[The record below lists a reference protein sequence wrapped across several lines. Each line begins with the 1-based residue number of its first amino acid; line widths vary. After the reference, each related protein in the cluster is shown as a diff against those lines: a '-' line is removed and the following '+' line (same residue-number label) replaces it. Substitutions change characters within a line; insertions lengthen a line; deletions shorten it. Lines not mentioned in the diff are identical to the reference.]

1 MSVHASFLDQLKQLI
16 DRIFHRDCG
25 LSESDCQRLKSMNE
39 HFKNVPAKQ
48 AIVSGNLSLHH
59 RPGTN
64 VKLVAYTKSGGDTN
78 TAEIQ
83 MEVIRDYCSSHG
95 YTIHAHYEWKSESP
109 ALAVHDAI
117 MALEHCD
124 GLIVT
129 DLARLVEHHDDPL
142 RDLTPLV
149 HDHFVHCN
157 KHLISVKE
165 GVNTSTTSGQQL
177 LVEYMNELRD
187 IEHQRC

>member
-64 VKLVAYTKSGGDTN
+64 VKLVAYTKSGGDT
-78 TAEIQ
+78 I
-83 MEVIRDYCSSHG
+83 
-95 YTIHAHYEWKSESP
+95 
-109 ALAVHDAI
+109 
-117 MALEHCD
+117 
-124 GLIVT
+124 
-129 DLARLVEHHDDPL
+129 PL
-142 RDLTPLV
+142 RCRWKEFAITVHRMDTP
-149 HDHFVHCN
+149 FMP
-157 KHLISVKE
+157 I
-165 GVNTSTTSGQQL
+165 TTGIAKAL
-177 LVEYMNELRD
+177 LLPFTMPSWRLSIAMD
-187 IEHQRC
+187 